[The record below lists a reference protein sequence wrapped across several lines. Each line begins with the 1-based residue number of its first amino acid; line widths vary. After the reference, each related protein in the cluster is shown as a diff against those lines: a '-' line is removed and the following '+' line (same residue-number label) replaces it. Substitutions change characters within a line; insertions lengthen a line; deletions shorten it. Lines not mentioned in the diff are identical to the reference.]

1 MFKPTTVFILLQQC
15 HAYTLPKTPLRHH
28 ATRRTSLALRSTAES
43 MEFDRIEMPDGDQG
57 VLDKLQQFS
66 TLPTEMALPPMTP
79 TIPTPP
85 LEPSPVVIEIPSIQ
99 KILSYT
105 LPAIGVWLCGPI
117 LSMIDTAAVGVLS
130 GTAQQ
135 AALNP
140 AVSVTDYGAL
150 VVVSL
155 LAIILSALLV
165 YVSMTISRMKIM
177 NSPSNIES

>member
-1 MFKPTTVFILLQQC
+1 MFKSTTVFLLLQQC
-15 HAYTLPKTPLRHH
+15 NAYTLPKTPLHH
-28 ATRRTSLALRSTAES
+28 ATRRTGPALQSTAES
-43 MEFDRIEMPDGDQG
+43 MEFDRIQLPDEDRD
-57 VLDKLQQFS
+57 VLDKLQLFS
-66 TLPTEMALPPMTP
+66 TLPTELALPPVP
-79 TIPTPP
+79 PPPP
-85 LEPSPVVIEIPSIQ
+85 LEPSPVVIETPSIQ

-117 LSMIDTAAVGVLS
+117 LSMIDTAAVGLLS

-155 LAIILSALLV
+155 LL
-165 YVSMTISRMKIM
+165 RF
-177 NSPSNIES
+177 

>member
-1 MFKPTTVFILLQQC
+1 MFKSTTVFLLLQQC
-15 HAYTLPKTPLRHH
+15 NAYTLPKTPLRHY
-28 ATRRTSLALRSTAES
+28 ATRRTGPALQSTAES
-43 MEFDRIEMPDGDQG
+43 MEFDRIQLPDEDRD
-57 VLDKLQQFS
+57 VLDKLQLFS
-66 TLPTEMALPPMTP
+66 TLPTELALPVPP
-79 TIPTPP
+79 RPP
-85 LEPSPVVIEIPSIQ
+85 LEPSPVVIETPSIQ

-117 LSMIDTAAVGVLS
+117 LSMIDTAAVGLLS

-155 LAIILSALLV
+155 LL
-165 YVSMTISRMKIM
+165 RF
-177 NSPSNIES
+177 